1 MEKKKTASK
10 AKKAVESAPIQ
21 ETFTENITVEKPVT
35 KKPVKE
41 TPLPEPESSSSWVMK
56 DRLYALKEGLAP
68 LTYTIKSSGIFYFDE
83 EKGYERELKY
93 TNNQN
98 TPFVDEFKG
107 DAKLEH
113 ITFTDGTLKVPKSKQ
128 TLQKLLSLYHPQR
141 NNLFFEFDPE
151 ANAKDELDVIALEV
165 DALNIAMDMEID
177 QIEAIVR
184 TEVGNKAS
192 QMSSK
197 ELKRD
202 LINMAKKNPSLF
214 LELAN
219 DENINI
225 RNMGIRAVEA
235 GIIKLSADQ
244 RTFTWGAT
252 GRKLLTVPYEE
263 NPYSALTAFFKTDE
277 GIEVYSA
284 VEKRL
289 K

>member
-1 MEKKKTASK
+1 METKKKAVK
-10 AKKAVESAPIQ
+10 AKKAVEPVIEKEPI
-21 ETFTENITVEKPVT
+21 VEKTIVQE
-35 KKPVKE
+35 PVKKDN
-41 TPLPEPESSSSWVMK
+41 SWVIK
-56 DRLYALKEGLAP
+56 DRVYALKEGLAP
-68 LTYTIKSSGIFYFDE
+68 LSYTIKSSNIYYFDE

-93 TNNQN
+93 TNNQK
-98 TPFVDEFKG
+98 TPFVDEFVG

-113 ITFTDGTLKVPKSKQ
+113 ITFEDGTLKVPKSKQ

-141 NNLFFEFDPE
+141 NQLFFEFDPE
-151 ANAKDELDVIALEV
+151 ANAEDELDIMELEV
-165 DALNIAMDMEID
+165 EALNAAMSMEID
-177 QIEAIVR
+177 QVEAIVR

-202 LINMAKKNPSLF
+202 LINIAKKSPKLF

-235 GIIKLSADQ
+235 GIIKLSPDQ
-244 RTFTWGAT
+244 RTFTWGSTDRQLA
-252 GRKLLTVPYEE
+252 TVPYEE
-263 NPYSALTAFFKTDE
+263 NPYSALTAYFKTDD
-277 GIEVYSA
+277 GIEVYKA
-284 VEKRL
+284 IEKRL

>member
-1 MEKKKTASK
+1 METKKKAVK
-10 AKKAVESAPIQ
+10 AKKAVEPVIEKEPI
-21 ETFTENITVEKPVT
+21 VEKTIVQE
-35 KKPVKE
+35 PVKKDN
-41 TPLPEPESSSSWVMK
+41 SWVIK
-56 DRLYALKEGLAP
+56 DRVYALKEGLAP
-68 LTYTIKSSGIFYFDE
+68 LSYTIKSSGIFYFDE

-93 TNNQN
+93 TNNQK
-98 TPFVDEFKG
+98 TPFVDEFVG

-113 ITFTDGTLKVPKSKQ
+113 ITFEDGTLEVPKSKQ

-141 NNLFFEFDPE
+141 NKLFFEFDPE
-151 ANAKDELDVIALEV
+151 ANAEDELDVMELEV
-165 DALNIAMDMEID
+165 EALNAAMSMEID
-177 QIEAIVR
+177 QVEAIVR

-202 LINMAKKNPSLF
+202 LINIAKKDPRLF

-235 GIIKLSADQ
+235 GIIKLSPDQ
-244 RTFTWGAT
+244 RTFTWGSTNRQLA
-252 GRKLLTVPYEE
+252 TVPYEE

-277 GIEVYSA
+277 GIEVYKA
-284 VEKRL
+284 IEKRL

>member
-1 MEKKKTASK
+1 METKKKAVK
-10 AKKAVESAPIQ
+10 AKKAVEPVIENEPI
-21 ETFTENITVEKPVT
+21 VEKTIVQEPA
-35 KKPVKE
+35 KKDN
-41 TPLPEPESSSSWVMK
+41 SWVIK
-56 DRLYALKEGLAP
+56 DRVYALKEGLAP
-68 LTYTIKSSGIFYFDE
+68 LSYTIKSSGIFYFDE

-93 TNNQN
+93 TNNQK
-98 TPFVDEFKG
+98 TPFVDEFVG

-113 ITFTDGTLKVPKSKQ
+113 ITFEDGTLDVPKSKQ

-141 NNLFFEFDPE
+141 NKLFFEFDPE
-151 ANAKDELDVIALEV
+151 ANAEDELDVMELEV
-165 DALNIAMDMEID
+165 EALNAAMSMEID
-177 QIEAIVR
+177 QVEAIVR

-202 LINMAKKNPSLF
+202 LINIAKKDPILF

-235 GIIKLSADQ
+235 GIIKLSPDQ
-244 RTFTWGAT
+244 RTFTWGSTNRQLA
-252 GRKLLTVPYEE
+252 TVPYEE

-277 GIEVYSA
+277 GIEVYKA
-284 VEKRL
+284 IEKRL

>member
-1 MEKKKTASK
+1 METKKKAVK
-10 AKKAVESAPIQ
+10 AKKAVEPVIEKEPI
-21 ETFTENITVEKPVT
+21 VEKTIVQE
-35 KKPVKE
+35 PVKKDN
-41 TPLPEPESSSSWVMK
+41 SWVIK
-56 DRLYALKEGLAP
+56 DRVYALKEGLAP
-68 LTYTIKSSGIFYFDE
+68 LSYTIKSSNIYYFDE

-93 TNNQN
+93 TNNQK
-98 TPFVDEFKG
+98 TPFVDEFVG

-113 ITFTDGTLKVPKSKQ
+113 ITFEDGTLEVPKSKQ

-141 NNLFFEFDPE
+141 NKLFFEFDPE
-151 ANAKDELDVIALEV
+151 ANAEDELDMMELEV
-165 DALNIAMDMEID
+165 EALNAAMSMEID

-192 QMSSK
+192 KMSSK

-202 LINMAKKNPSLF
+202 LINIAKKSPKLF

-235 GIIKLSADQ
+235 GIIKLSPDQ
-244 RTFTWGAT
+244 RTFTWGSTNRQLA
-252 GRKLLTVPYEE
+252 TVPYEE

-277 GIEVYSA
+277 GIEVYKA
-284 VEKRL
+284 IEKRL

>member
-1 MEKKKTASK
+1 METKKKAVK
-10 AKKAVESAPIQ
+10 AKKAVEPVI
-21 ETFTENITVEKPVT
+21 ENEPVVEKTIVQEPA
-35 KKPVKE
+35 KKDN
-41 TPLPEPESSSSWVMK
+41 SWVIK
-56 DRLYALKEGLAP
+56 DRVYALKEGLAP
-68 LTYTIKSSGIFYFDE
+68 LSYTIKSSGIFYFDE

-93 TNNQN
+93 TNNQK
-98 TPFVDEFKG
+98 TPFVDEFVG

-113 ITFTDGTLKVPKSKQ
+113 ITFEDGTLEVPKSKQ

-141 NNLFFEFDPE
+141 NKLFFEFDPE
-151 ANAKDELDVIALEV
+151 ANAEDELDVMELEV
-165 DALNIAMDMEID
+165 EALNAAMSMEID
-177 QIEAIVR
+177 QVEAIVR

-202 LINMAKKNPSLF
+202 LINIAKKDPILF

-235 GIIKLSADQ
+235 GIIKLSPDQ
-244 RTFTWGAT
+244 RTFTWGSTNRQLA
-252 GRKLLTVPYEE
+252 TVPYEE

-277 GIEVYSA
+277 GIEVYKA
-284 VEKRL
+284 IEKRL

>member
-1 MEKKKTASK
+1 METKKKAVK
-10 AKKAVESAPIQ
+10 AKKAVEPVIEKEPI
-21 ETFTENITVEKPVT
+21 VEKTIVQEPA
-35 KKPVKE
+35 KKDN
-41 TPLPEPESSSSWVMK
+41 SWVIK
-56 DRLYALKEGLAP
+56 DRVYALKEGLAP
-68 LTYTIKSSGIFYFDE
+68 LSYTIKGSGIFYFDE

-93 TNNQN
+93 TNNQK
-98 TPFVDEFKG
+98 TPFVDEFVG

-113 ITFTDGTLKVPKSKQ
+113 ITFEDGTLDVPKSKQ

-141 NNLFFEFDPE
+141 NKLFFEFDPE
-151 ANAKDELDVIALEV
+151 ANAEDELDIMELEV
-165 DALNIAMDMEID
+165 EALNAAMSMEID
-177 QIEAIVR
+177 QVEAIVR

-202 LINMAKKNPSLF
+202 LINIAKKDPRLF

-235 GIIKLSADQ
+235 GIIKLSPDQ
-244 RTFTWGAT
+244 RTFTWGSTNRQLA
-252 GRKLLTVPYEE
+252 TVPYEE

-277 GIEVYSA
+277 GIEVYKA
-284 VEKRL
+284 IE
-289 K
+289 

>member
-1 MEKKKTASK
+1 METKKKAVK
-10 AKKAVESAPIQ
+10 AKKAVEPVIEKEPI
-21 ETFTENITVEKPVT
+21 VEKTIVQEPT
-35 KKPVKE
+35 KKDN
-41 TPLPEPESSSSWVMK
+41 SWVVK
-56 DRLYALKEGLAP
+56 DRVYALKEGLAP
-68 LTYTIKSSGIFYFDE
+68 LSYTIKGSGIFYFDE

-93 TNNQN
+93 TNNQK
-98 TPFVDEFKG
+98 TPFVDEFVG

-113 ITFTDGTLKVPKSKQ
+113 ITFEDGTLMVPKSKQ

-141 NNLFFEFDPE
+141 NRLFFEFDPE
-151 ANAKDELDVIALEV
+151 ANAEDELDIMELEV
-165 DALNIAMDMEID
+165 EALNAAMSMEID
-177 QIEAIVR
+177 QVEAIVR

-202 LINMAKKNPSLF
+202 LINIAKKDPRLF

-235 GIIKLSADQ
+235 GIIKLSPDQ
-244 RTFTWGAT
+244 RTFTWGSTNRQLA
-252 GRKLLTVPYEE
+252 TVPYEE
-263 NPYSALTAFFKTDE
+263 NPYSALTAYFKTDD
-277 GIEVYSA
+277 GIEVYKA
-284 VEKRL
+284 IEKRL

>member
-1 MEKKKTASK
+1 METKKKAVK
-10 AKKAVESAPIQ
+10 AKKAVEPVI
-21 ETFTENITVEKPVT
+21 ENEPVVEKTIVQEPA
-35 KKPVKE
+35 KKDN
-41 TPLPEPESSSSWVMK
+41 SWVIK
-56 DRLYALKEGLAP
+56 DRVYALKEGLAP
-68 LTYTIKSSGIFYFDE
+68 LSYTIKSSNIYYFDE

-93 TNNQN
+93 TNNQK
-98 TPFVDEFKG
+98 TPFVDEFVG

-113 ITFTDGTLKVPKSKQ
+113 VTFEDGTLDVPKSKQ

-141 NNLFFEFDPE
+141 NKLFFEFDPE
-151 ANAKDELDVIALEV
+151 ANAEDELDIMELEV
-165 DALNIAMDMEID
+165 EALNAAMSMEID
-177 QIEAIVR
+177 QVEAIVR

-202 LINMAKKNPSLF
+202 LINIAKKNPKLF

-235 GIIKLSADQ
+235 GIIKLSPDQ
-244 RTFTWGAT
+244 RTFTWGSTNRQLA
-252 GRKLLTVPYEE
+252 TVPYEE

-277 GIEVYSA
+277 GIEVYKA
-284 VEKRL
+284 IEKRL

>member
-1 MEKKKTASK
+1 METKKKAVK
-10 AKKAVESAPIQ
+10 AKKAVEPVI
-21 ETFTENITVEKPVT
+21 ENEPVVEKTIVQEPA
-35 KKPVKE
+35 KKDN
-41 TPLPEPESSSSWVMK
+41 SWVIK
-56 DRLYALKEGLAP
+56 DRVYALKEGLAP
-68 LTYTIKSSGIFYFDE
+68 LSYTIKSSNIYYFDE

-93 TNNQN
+93 TNNQK
-98 TPFVDEFKG
+98 TPFVDEFVG

-113 ITFTDGTLKVPKSKQ
+113 ITFEDGTLDVPKSKQ

-141 NNLFFEFDPE
+141 NKLFFEFDPE
-151 ANAKDELDVIALEV
+151 ANAEDELDIMELEV
-165 DALNIAMDMEID
+165 EALNAAMSMEID
-177 QIEAIVR
+177 QVEAIVR

-202 LINMAKKNPSLF
+202 LINIAKKDPRLF

-235 GIIKLSADQ
+235 GIIKLSPDQ
-244 RTFTWGAT
+244 RTFTWGSTNRQLA
-252 GRKLLTVPYEE
+252 TVPYEE

-277 GIEVYSA
+277 GIEVYKA
-284 VEKRL
+284 IEKRL

>member
-1 MEKKKTASK
+1 METKKKAVK
-10 AKKAVESAPIQ
+10 AKKAVEPVIEKEPI
-21 ETFTENITVEKPVT
+21 VEKTIVQE
-35 KKPVKE
+35 PVKKDN
-41 TPLPEPESSSSWVMK
+41 SWVIK
-56 DRLYALKEGLAP
+56 DIVYALKEGLSP
-68 LTYTIKSSGIFYFDE
+68 LSYTIKSSNIYYFDE

-93 TNNQN
+93 TNNQK
-98 TPFVDEFKG
+98 TPFVDEFVG

-113 ITFTDGTLKVPKSKQ
+113 ITFEDGTLEVPKSKQ

-141 NNLFFEFDPE
+141 NKLFFEFDPE
-151 ANAKDELDVIALEV
+151 ANAEDELDIMELEV
-165 DALNIAMDMEID
+165 EALNAAMSMEID
-177 QIEAIVR
+177 QVEAIVR

-202 LINMAKKNPSLF
+202 LINIAKKDPRLF

-235 GIIKLSADQ
+235 GIIKLSPDQ
-244 RTFTWGAT
+244 RTFTWGSTNRQLA
-252 GRKLLTVPYEE
+252 TVPYEE

-277 GIEVYSA
+277 GIEVYKA
-284 VEKRL
+284 IEKRL

>member
-1 MEKKKTASK
+1 METKKKAVK
-10 AKKAVESAPIQ
+10 AKKAVEPVIENEPI
-21 ETFTENITVEKPVT
+21 VEKTIVQEPA
-35 KKPVKE
+35 KKDN
-41 TPLPEPESSSSWVMK
+41 SWVIK
-56 DRLYALKEGLAP
+56 DRVYALKEGLAP
-68 LTYTIKSSGIFYFDE
+68 LSYTIKSSNIYYFDE

-93 TNNQN
+93 TNNQK
-98 TPFVDEFKG
+98 TPFVDEFVG

-113 ITFTDGTLKVPKSKQ
+113 ITFEDGTLDVPKSKQ

-141 NNLFFEFDPE
+141 NKLFFEFDPE
-151 ANAKDELDVIALEV
+151 ANAEDELDIMELEV
-165 DALNIAMDMEID
+165 EALNAAMSMEID
-177 QIEAIVR
+177 QVEAIVR

-202 LINMAKKNPSLF
+202 LINIAKKDPRLF

-235 GIIKLSADQ
+235 GIIKLSPDQ
-244 RTFTWGAT
+244 RTFTWGSTNRQLA
-252 GRKLLTVPYEE
+252 TVPYEE

-277 GIEVYSA
+277 GIEVYKA
-284 VEKRL
+284 IEKRL

>member
-1 MEKKKTASK
+1 MEKKKTAVK
-10 AKKAVESAPIQ
+10 AKK
-21 ETFTENITVEKPVT
+21 TVEPVIEKELIVEKT
-35 KKPVKE
+35 IVQTPVKNQNI
-41 TPLPEPESSSSWVMK
+41 WVIK
-56 DRLYALKEGLAP
+56 DRVYALKEGLAP
-68 LTYTIKSSGIFYFDE
+68 LSYTIKSSNIYYFDE

-93 TNNQN
+93 TNNQK
-98 TPFVDEFKG
+98 TPFVDEFVG

-113 ITFTDGTLKVPKSKQ
+113 ITFEDGTLNVPKSKQ

-141 NNLFFEFDPE
+141 NKLFFEFDPE
-151 ANAKDELDVIALEV
+151 ANAEDELDIMELEV
-165 DALNIAMDMEID
+165 EALNAAMSMEID
-177 QIEAIVR
+177 QVEAIVR

-202 LINMAKKNPSLF
+202 LINIAKKDPRLF

-235 GIIKLSADQ
+235 GIIKLSPDQ
-244 RTFTWGAT
+244 RTFTWGSTNRQLA
-252 GRKLLTVPYEE
+252 TVPYEE

-277 GIEVYSA
+277 GIEVYKA
-284 VEKRL
+284 IEKRL

>member
-1 MEKKKTASK
+1 METK
-10 AKKAVESAPIQ
+10 KKAVKAKE
-21 ETFTENITVEKPVT
+21 TVEPVIEKEPIVEKT
-35 KKPVKE
+35 IVQEPVKKDN
-41 TPLPEPESSSSWVMK
+41 SWVIK
-56 DRLYALKEGLAP
+56 DRVYALKEGLAP
-68 LTYTIKSSGIFYFDE
+68 LSYTIKSSNIYYFDE

-93 TNNQN
+93 TNNQK
-98 TPFVDEFKG
+98 TPFVDEFVG

-113 ITFTDGTLKVPKSKQ
+113 ITFEDGTLEVPKSKQ

-141 NNLFFEFDPE
+141 NKLFFEFDPE
-151 ANAKDELDVIALEV
+151 ANAEDELDIMELEV
-165 DALNIAMDMEID
+165 EALNAAMSMEID
-177 QIEAIVR
+177 QVEAIVR

-202 LINMAKKNPSLF
+202 LINIAKKNPKLF

-235 GIIKLSADQ
+235 GIIKLSPDQ
-244 RTFTWGAT
+244 RTFTWGSTNRQLA
-252 GRKLLTVPYEE
+252 TVPYEE

-277 GIEVYSA
+277 GIEVYKA
-284 VEKRL
+284 IEKRL

>member
-1 MEKKKTASK
+1 METKKKAVK
-10 AKKAVESAPIQ
+10 AKKAVEPVIEKEQ
-21 ETFTENITVEKPVT
+21 VVEKTVVQE
-35 KKPVKE
+35 PVKNE
-41 TPLPEPESSSSWVMK
+41 NNWVVK
-56 DRLYALKEGLAP
+56 DRVYALKEGLAP
-68 LTYTIKSSGIFYFDE
+68 LSYTIRGSNIYYLDE

-93 TNNQN
+93 TNNQK
-98 TPFVDEFKG
+98 TPFVDEFVG

-113 ITFTDGTLKVPKSKQ
+113 ITFEDGTLNVPKSKQ

-141 NNLFFEFDPE
+141 NKLFFEFDPD
-151 ANAKDELDVIALEV
+151 ANAEDELDIMELEV
-165 DALNIAMDMEID
+165 EALNAAMSMEID
-177 QIEAIVR
+177 QVEAIVR

-202 LINMAKKNPSLF
+202 LINIAKKDPRLF

-235 GIIKLSADQ
+235 GIIKLSPDQ
-244 RTFTWGAT
+244 RTFTWGSTNRQLA
-252 GRKLLTVPYEE
+252 TVPYEE

-277 GIEVYSA
+277 GIEVYKA
-284 VEKRL
+284 IEKRL

>member
-1 MEKKKTASK
+1 METKKKAVK
-10 AKKAVESAPIQ
+10 AKKAVEPVIEKEPI
-21 ETFTENITVEKPVT
+21 VEKTIVQE
-35 KKPVKE
+35 PVKKDN
-41 TPLPEPESSSSWVMK
+41 SWVIK
-56 DRLYALKEGLAP
+56 DRVYALKEGLAP
-68 LTYTIKSSGIFYFDE
+68 LSYTIKSYNIYYFDE

-93 TNNQN
+93 TNNQK
-98 TPFVDEFKG
+98 TPFVDEFVG

-113 ITFTDGTLKVPKSKQ
+113 ITFEDGTLEVPKSKQ

-141 NNLFFEFDPE
+141 NRLFFEFDPE
-151 ANAKDELDVIALEV
+151 ANAEDELDIMELEV
-165 DALNIAMDMEID
+165 EALNAAMSMEID

-202 LINMAKKNPSLF
+202 LINIAKKNPKLF

-235 GIIKLSADQ
+235 GIIKLSPDQ
-244 RTFTWGAT
+244 RTFTWGSTNRQLA
-252 GRKLLTVPYEE
+252 TVPYEE

-277 GIEVYSA
+277 GIEVYKA
-284 VEKRL
+284 IEKRL

>member
-1 MEKKKTASK
+1 METKKKAVK
-10 AKKAVESAPIQ
+10 AKKAVEPVI
-21 ETFTENITVEKPVT
+21 ENEPVVEKTIVQEPA
-35 KKPVKE
+35 KKDN
-41 TPLPEPESSSSWVMK
+41 SWVIK
-56 DRLYALKEGLAP
+56 DRVYALKEGLAP
-68 LTYTIKSSGIFYFDE
+68 LSYTIKSSNIYYFDE

-93 TNNQN
+93 TNNQK
-98 TPFVDEFKG
+98 TPFVDEFVG

-113 ITFTDGTLKVPKSKQ
+113 VTFEDGTLDVPKSKQ

-141 NNLFFEFDPE
+141 NKLFFEFDPE
-151 ANAKDELDVIALEV
+151 ANAEDELDIMELEV
-165 DALNIAMDMEID
+165 EALNAAMSMEID
-177 QIEAIVR
+177 QVEAIVR

-202 LINMAKKNPSLF
+202 LINIAKKDPRLF

-235 GIIKLSADQ
+235 GIIKLSPDQ
-244 RTFTWGAT
+244 RTFTWGSTNRQLA
-252 GRKLLTVPYEE
+252 TVPYEE

-277 GIEVYSA
+277 GIEVYKA
-284 VEKRL
+284 IEKRL

>member
-1 MEKKKTASK
+1 M
-10 AKKAVESAPIQ
+10 
-21 ETFTENITVEKPVT
+21 
-35 KKPVKE
+35 
-41 TPLPEPESSSSWVMK
+41 
-56 DRLYALKEGLAP
+56 
-68 LTYTIKSSGIFYFDE
+68 
-83 EKGYERELKY
+83 
-93 TNNQN
+93 
-98 TPFVDEFKG
+98 
-107 DAKLEH
+107 
-113 ITFTDGTLKVPKSKQ
+113 VPKSKQ

-141 NNLFFEFDPE
+141 DNLFFEFDPAAQAE
-151 ANAKDELDVIALEV
+151 DDLDFIEMEV

-192 QMSSK
+192 QMTSK

-202 LINMAKKNPSLF
+202 LINLAKRDPKMF
-214 LELAN
+214 IELAS
-219 DENINI
+219 DENIKI

-244 RTFTWGAT
+244 RTFTWGSNNK
-252 GRKLLTVPYEE
+252 KLVTVPYEE

-277 GIEVYSA
+277 GVEIYTA

>member
-1 MEKKKTASK
+1 METKKKAVK
-10 AKKAVESAPIQ
+10 AKKAVEPVIEKEPI
-21 ETFTENITVEKPVT
+21 VEKTIVQEPA
-35 KKPVKE
+35 KKDN
-41 TPLPEPESSSSWVMK
+41 SWVIK
-56 DRLYALKEGLAP
+56 DRVYALKEGLAP
-68 LTYTIKSSGIFYFDE
+68 LSYTIKGSGIFYFDE

-93 TNNQN
+93 TNNQK
-98 TPFVDEFKG
+98 TPFVDEFVG

-113 ITFTDGTLKVPKSKQ
+113 ITFEDGTLNVPKSKQ

-141 NNLFFEFDPE
+141 NKLFFEFDPE
-151 ANAKDELDVIALEV
+151 ANAEDELDIMELEV
-165 DALNIAMDMEID
+165 EALNAAMSMEID
-177 QIEAIVR
+177 QVEAIVR

-202 LINMAKKNPSLF
+202 LINIAKKDPRLF

-235 GIIKLSADQ
+235 GIIKLSPDQ
-244 RTFTWGAT
+244 RTFTWGSTNRQLA
-252 GRKLLTVPYEE
+252 TVPYEE

-277 GIEVYSA
+277 GIEVYKA
-284 VEKRL
+284 IEKRL

>member
-1 MEKKKTASK
+1 METKKKAVK
-10 AKKAVESAPIQ
+10 AKKAVEPVIEKEPI
-21 ETFTENITVEKPVT
+21 VEKTIVQE
-35 KKPVKE
+35 PVKKDN
-41 TPLPEPESSSSWVMK
+41 SWVIK
-56 DRLYALKEGLAP
+56 DRVYALKEGLAP
-68 LTYTIKSSGIFYFDE
+68 LSYTIKSSNIYYFDE

-93 TNNQN
+93 TNNQK
-98 TPFVDEFKG
+98 TPFVDEFVG

-113 ITFTDGTLKVPKSKQ
+113 ITFEDGTLKVPKSKQ

-141 NNLFFEFDPE
+141 NQLFFEFDPE
-151 ANAKDELDVIALEV
+151 ANAEDELDIMELEV
-165 DALNIAMDMEID
+165 EALNAAMSMEID
-177 QIEAIVR
+177 QVEAIVR

-202 LINMAKKNPSLF
+202 LINIAKKDPRLF

-235 GIIKLSADQ
+235 GIIKLSPDQ
-244 RTFTWGAT
+244 RTFTWGSTDRQLA
-252 GRKLLTVPYEE
+252 TVPYEE
-263 NPYSALTAFFKTDE
+263 NPYPALTAYFKTDD
-277 GIEVYSA
+277 GIEVYKA
-284 VEKRL
+284 IEKRL

>member
-1 MEKKKTASK
+1 MEKKKTAVK
-10 AKKAVESAPIQ
+10 AKK
-21 ETFTENITVEKPVT
+21 TVEPVIEKELIVEKT
-35 KKPVKE
+35 IVQTPVKNQNI
-41 TPLPEPESSSSWVMK
+41 WVIK
-56 DRLYALKEGLAP
+56 DRVYALKEGLAP
-68 LTYTIKSSGIFYFDE
+68 LSYTIKSSNIYYFDE

-93 TNNQN
+93 TNNQK
-98 TPFVDEFKG
+98 TPFVDEFVG

-113 ITFTDGTLKVPKSKQ
+113 ITFEDGTLDVPKSKQ

-141 NNLFFEFDPE
+141 NKLFFEFDPE
-151 ANAKDELDVIALEV
+151 ANAEDELDIMELEV
-165 DALNIAMDMEID
+165 EALNAAMSMEID
-177 QIEAIVR
+177 QVEAIVR

-202 LINMAKKNPSLF
+202 LINIAKKNPKLF

-235 GIIKLSADQ
+235 GIIKLSPDQ
-244 RTFTWGAT
+244 RTFTWGSTDRQLA
-252 GRKLLTVPYEE
+252 TVPYEE
-263 NPYSALTAFFKTDE
+263 NPYSALTAYFKTDD
-277 GIEVYSA
+277 GIEVYKA
-284 VEKRL
+284 IEKRL

>member
-1 MEKKKTASK
+1 METKKKAVK
-10 AKKAVESAPIQ
+10 AKK
-21 ETFTENITVEKPVT
+21 TVEPVI
-35 KKPVKE
+35 KKEPVVEK
-41 TPLPEPESSSSWVMK
+41 TIVQEPAKKDNSWVIK
-56 DRLYALKEGLAP
+56 DRVYALKEGLAP
-68 LTYTIKSSGIFYFDE
+68 LSYTIKSSNIYYFDE

-93 TNNQN
+93 TNNQK
-98 TPFVDEFKG
+98 TPFVDEFVG

-113 ITFTDGTLKVPKSKQ
+113 ITFEDGTLEVPKSKQ

-141 NNLFFEFDPE
+141 NKLFFEFDPE
-151 ANAKDELDVIALEV
+151 ANAEDELDIMELEV
-165 DALNIAMDMEID
+165 EALNAAMSMEID
-177 QIEAIVR
+177 QVEAIVR

-202 LINMAKKNPSLF
+202 LINIAKKSPKLF

-235 GIIKLSADQ
+235 GIIKLSPDQ
-244 RTFTWGAT
+244 RTFTWGSTDRQLA
-252 GRKLLTVPYEE
+252 TVPYEE
-263 NPYSALTAFFKTDE
+263 NPYSALTAYFKTDD
-277 GIEVYSA
+277 GIEVYKA
-284 VEKRL
+284 IEKRL

>member
-1 MEKKKTASK
+1 METKKKAVK
-10 AKKAVESAPIQ
+10 AKKAVEPVI
-21 ETFTENITVEKPVT
+21 ENEPVVEKTIVQEPA
-35 KKPVKE
+35 KKDN
-41 TPLPEPESSSSWVMK
+41 SWVIK
-56 DRLYALKEGLAP
+56 DRVYALKEGLAP
-68 LTYTIKSSGIFYFDE
+68 LSYTIKSSNIYYFDE

-93 TNNQN
+93 TNNQK
-98 TPFVDEFKG
+98 TPFVDEFVG

-113 ITFTDGTLKVPKSKQ
+113 ITFEDGTLNVPKSKQ

-141 NNLFFEFDPE
+141 NKLFFEFDPE
-151 ANAKDELDVIALEV
+151 ANAEDELDIMELEV
-165 DALNIAMDMEID
+165 EALNAAMSMEID
-177 QIEAIVR
+177 QVEAIVR

-202 LINMAKKNPSLF
+202 LINIAKKNPKLF

-235 GIIKLSADQ
+235 GIIKLSPDQ
-244 RTFTWGAT
+244 RTFTWGSTNRQLA
-252 GRKLLTVPYEE
+252 TVPYEE

-277 GIEVYSA
+277 GIEVYKA
-284 VEKRL
+284 IEKRL

>member
-1 MEKKKTASK
+1 MKKNKSAVK
-10 AKKAVESAPIQ
+10 AKIAVESAPIQ
-21 ETFTENITVEKPVT
+21 ETFTEEVAVKELVA

-41 TPLPEPESSSSWVMK
+41 TPLPEPKSDWVMK
-56 DRLYALKEGLAP
+56 DRLYTLKEGLSP

-93 TNNQN
+93 TTNQN

-113 ITFTDGTLKVPKSKQ
+113 ITFEDGTLKVPKSKQ

-151 ANAKDELDVIALEV
+151 ANAKDELDIMTLEV
-165 DALNIAMDMEID
+165 DALNVAMDMEID

-192 QMSSK
+192 QMTSK

-202 LINMAKKNPSLF
+202 LIKIAKKNPKLF
-214 LELAN
+214 LELAS

-244 RTFTWGAT
+244 RTFTWGT
-252 GRKLLTVPYEE
+252 TNRKLMTVPYEE
-263 NPYSALTAFFKTDE
+263 NPYSALTVFFKTDE
-277 GIEVYSA
+277 GVEIYSA

>member
-1 MEKKKTASK
+1 METKKKAVK
-10 AKKAVESAPIQ
+10 AKKAVEPVIEKEQ
-21 ETFTENITVEKPVT
+21 VVEKTVVQE
-35 KKPVKE
+35 PVKNE
-41 TPLPEPESSSSWVMK
+41 NNWVVK
-56 DRLYALKEGLAP
+56 DRVYALKEGLAP
-68 LTYTIKSSGIFYFDE
+68 LSYTIRGSNIYYFDE

-93 TNNQN
+93 TNNQK
-98 TPFVDEFKG
+98 TPFVDEFVG

-113 ITFTDGTLKVPKSKQ
+113 ITFEDGTLEVPKSKQ

-141 NNLFFEFDPE
+141 NKLFFEFDPE
-151 ANAKDELDVIALEV
+151 ANAEDELDIMELEV
-165 DALNIAMDMEID
+165 EALNAAMSMEID
-177 QIEAIVR
+177 QVEAIVR

-202 LINMAKKNPSLF
+202 LINIAKKDPRLF

-235 GIIKLSADQ
+235 GIIKLSPDQ
-244 RTFTWGAT
+244 RTFTWGSTNRQLA
-252 GRKLLTVPYEE
+252 TVPYEE

-277 GIEVYSA
+277 GIEVYKA
-284 VEKRL
+284 IEKRL

>member
-1 MEKKKTASK
+1 METKKKAVK
-10 AKKAVESAPIQ
+10 AKK
-21 ETFTENITVEKPVT
+21 TVEPVI
-35 KKPVKE
+35 KKEPVVEK
-41 TPLPEPESSSSWVMK
+41 TIVQEPAKKDNSWVIK
-56 DRLYALKEGLAP
+56 DRVYALKEGLAP
-68 LTYTIKSSGIFYFDE
+68 LSYTIKSSNIYYFDE

-93 TNNQN
+93 TNNQK
-98 TPFVDEFKG
+98 TPFVDEFVG

-113 ITFTDGTLKVPKSKQ
+113 ITFEDGTLEVPKSKQ

-141 NNLFFEFDPE
+141 NKLFFEFDPE
-151 ANAKDELDVIALEV
+151 ANAEDELDIMELEV
-165 DALNIAMDMEID
+165 EALNAAMSMEID
-177 QIEAIVR
+177 QVEAIVR

-202 LINMAKKNPSLF
+202 LINIAKKDPRLF

-235 GIIKLSADQ
+235 GIIKLSPDQ
-244 RTFTWGAT
+244 RTFTWGSTDRQLA
-252 GRKLLTVPYEE
+252 TVPYEE
-263 NPYSALTAFFKTDE
+263 NPYSALTAYFKTDD
-277 GIEVYSA
+277 GIEVYKA
-284 VEKRL
+284 IEKRL

>member
-1 MEKKKTASK
+1 METKKKAVK
-10 AKKAVESAPIQ
+10 AKKAVEPVI
-21 ETFTENITVEKPVT
+21 ENEPVVEKTIVQEPA
-35 KKPVKE
+35 KKDN
-41 TPLPEPESSSSWVMK
+41 SWVIK
-56 DRLYALKEGLAP
+56 DRVYALKEGLAP
-68 LTYTIKSSGIFYFDE
+68 LSYTIKSSNIYYFDE

-93 TNNQN
+93 TNNQK
-98 TPFVDEFKG
+98 TPFVDEFVG

-113 ITFTDGTLKVPKSKQ
+113 ITFEDGTLDVPKSKQ

-141 NNLFFEFDPE
+141 NKLFFEFDPE
-151 ANAKDELDVIALEV
+151 ANAEDELDIMELEV
-165 DALNIAMDMEID
+165 EALNAAMSMEID
-177 QIEAIVR
+177 QVEAIVR

-202 LINMAKKNPSLF
+202 LINIAKKNPKLF

-235 GIIKLSADQ
+235 GIIKLSPDQ
-244 RTFTWGAT
+244 RTFTWGSTNRQLA
-252 GRKLLTVPYEE
+252 TVPYEE

-277 GIEVYSA
+277 GIEVYKA
-284 VEKRL
+284 IEKRL

>member
-1 MEKKKTASK
+1 METKKKAVK
-10 AKKAVESAPIQ
+10 AKKAVEPVIEKEPI
-21 ETFTENITVEKPVT
+21 VEKTIVQE
-35 KKPVKE
+35 PVKKDN
-41 TPLPEPESSSSWVMK
+41 SWVIK
-56 DRLYALKEGLAP
+56 DRVYALKEGLSP
-68 LTYTIKSSGIFYFDE
+68 LSYTIKSSNIYYFDE

-93 TNNQN
+93 TNNQK
-98 TPFVDEFKG
+98 TPFVDEFVG

-113 ITFTDGTLKVPKSKQ
+113 ITFEDGTLDVPKSKQ

-141 NNLFFEFDPE
+141 NKLFFEFDPE
-151 ANAKDELDVIALEV
+151 ANAEDELDIMELEV
-165 DALNIAMDMEID
+165 EALNAAMSMEID
-177 QIEAIVR
+177 QVEAIVR

-202 LINMAKKNPSLF
+202 LINIAKKDPILF

-235 GIIKLSADQ
+235 GIIKLSPDQ
-244 RTFTWGAT
+244 RTFTWGSTNRQLA
-252 GRKLLTVPYEE
+252 TVPYEE

-277 GIEVYSA
+277 GIEVYKA
-284 VEKRL
+284 IEKRL

>member
-1 MEKKKTASK
+1 MNKKTK
-10 AKKAVESAPIQ
+10 AQKSTETVVAEAPVKKIIKQ
-21 ETFTENITVEKPVT
+21 EPVV
-35 KKPVKE
+35 KKP
-41 TPLPEPESSSSWVMK
+41 TWPLK
-56 DRLYALKEGLAP
+56 DRIYVLKDGLSP
-68 LTYTIKSSGIFYFDE
+68 LSYTIKSSNIYYFDE

-93 TNNQN
+93 TTNQK
-98 TPFVDEFKG
+98 TPFVDEFVG
-107 DAKLEH
+107 DSKLEH
-113 ITFTDGTLKVPKSKQ
+113 ITFEDGKLNVPKSKQ

-141 NNLFFEFDPE
+141 NKLFFEFDPAARAE
-151 ANAKDELDVIALEV
+151 DELDFIEMEV

-202 LINMAKKNPSLF
+202 LINLAKKDPRMF
-214 LELAN
+214 LELAS

-225 RNMGIRAVEA
+225 RNMGIKAVEA

-244 RTFTWGAT
+244 RTFTWGST
-252 GRKLLTVPYEE
+252 NKKLVTVPYEE

-277 GIEVYSA
+277 GIEVYTA